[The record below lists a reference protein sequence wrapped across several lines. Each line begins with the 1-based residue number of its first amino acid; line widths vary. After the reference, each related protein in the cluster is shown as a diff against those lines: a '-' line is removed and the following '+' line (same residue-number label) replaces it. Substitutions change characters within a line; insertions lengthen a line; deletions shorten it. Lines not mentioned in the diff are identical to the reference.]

1 MTRSADASGWVGVRS
16 ASAAAT
22 TAASVRPRSAAMRV
36 SADQNS
42 GSSATD
48 VRCPANEK
56 LRLTRRLS
64 FHLPAA

>member
-1 MTRSADASGWVGVRS
+1 
-16 ASAAAT
+16 
-22 TAASVRPRSAAMRV
+22 VRPRSAAMRV